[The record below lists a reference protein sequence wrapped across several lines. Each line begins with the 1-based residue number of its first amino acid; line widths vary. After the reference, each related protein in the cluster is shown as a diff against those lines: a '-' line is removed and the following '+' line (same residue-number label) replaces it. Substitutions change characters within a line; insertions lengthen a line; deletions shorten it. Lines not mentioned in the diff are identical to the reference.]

1 MKITF
6 VCLGNICRSP
16 MAEFIC
22 KDLIVNKY
30 KNNNITVDSAGTSGY
45 HDGEYMHQKT
55 ANILQKNN
63 INNKPFV
70 SKKITSNLVNESD
83 YVFAM
88 DNSNYQDL
96 ISFGVPKEKL
106 FKITDYLKLQ
116 KYDEIPDPW
125 YTNNFE
131 LTYSLLNEAIDNFL
145 STILK

>member
-1 MKITF
+1 MS
-6 VCLGNICRSP
+6 VR
-16 MAEFIC
+16 
-22 KDLIVNKY
+22 D
-30 KNNNITVDSAGTSGY
+30 
-45 HDGEYMHQKT
+45 
-55 ANILQKNN
+55 
-63 INNKPFV
+63 
-70 SKKITSNLVNESD
+70 LVNESD

-96 ISFGVPKEKL
+96 ISFEVPKEKL